1 MFYEKIV
8 RPLLFKLYSKD
19 PEIAHGKALA
29 LLKFIGER
37 EGLARLIEKFTSVE
51 DPRLEQEIFGLKFKN
66 PVGLAAGFDKNA
78 IAIRGIAA
86 LGFGFVEVGTVTPAQ
101 QKGYPR
107 PRIFYLPQDGALI
120 NRMGFP
126 NDGADIIAQRL
137 NRIKKKVP
145 IPLGINLG
153 KSATT
158 PLERAAEDYI
168 SPLEKLYPYGDYFV
182 VNISSPNTPGL
193 TRLQEKEYL
202 DTFLS
207 TLKRGIDELT
217 KNTGRRKPILVKI
230 SPDLN
235 KKQINELLE
244 ICLDR
249 GIDGLI
255 AVNATNSREG
265 LSVPTKLK
273 GGLSGKPLW
282 QKAIEIV
289 RHIVEYTRGEIPIIG
304 AGGIFTAEQAY
315 EMLKYADLI
324 QIYTAIVYR
333 GPLIVKTINQG
344 LIRVMEKDGF
354 KNISELKVY

>member
-1 MFYEKIV
+1 MFYEKII
-8 RPLLFKLYSKD
+8 RPLLFKLYRKD
-19 PEIAHGKALA
+19 PEIAHEKALA

-37 EGLARLIEKFTSVE
+37 EGLARFIEKFTSVE

-86 LGFGFVEVGTVTPAQ
+86 LGFGFLEIGTITPTP

-107 PRIFYLPQDGALI
+107 PRIFYLPQDEALI

-137 NRIKKKVP
+137 NSIKKKVP
-145 IPLGINLG
+145 IGINLG

-158 PLERAAEDYI
+158 PLESSASDYI
-168 SPLEKLYPYGDYFV
+168 SLLKKLYLYGDYFV

-202 DTFLS
+202 DTFLL
-207 TLKRGIDELT
+207 TLKRVIDGLT
-217 KNTGRRKPILVKI
+217 KKTGQKKPILVKI

-235 KKQINELLE
+235 KEQIDELLE
-244 ICLDR
+244 ICLDH
-249 GIDGLI
+249 GIDGVI
-255 AVNATNSREG
+255 AVNTTISREG

-282 QKAIEIV
+282 PKAIEIV
-289 RHIVEYTRGEIPIIG
+289 RHVAEYTRGEIPIIG
-304 AGGIFTAEQAY
+304 VGGIFTAEQAY
-315 EMLKYADLI
+315 EMLKYASLI

-333 GPLIVKTINQG
+333 GPFVVKTINQG
-344 LIRVMEKDGF
+344 LIRLMEKDGF
-354 KNISELKVY
+354 ENISELRVY